1 MKYQTAAAMM
11 ARTMMIHSQF
21 IPESAV
27 VFVVVPAPGAAGVPG
42 VV

>member
-11 ARTMMIHSQF
+11 ARTMTIQSQF

-27 VFVVVPAPGAAGVPG
+27 VVVVPAPGAAGVPG